1 MQIWSD
7 LFDGDVADLFALQN
21 LITGRIANSMG
32 REIFVAAARDG
43 VSRDISP
50 KSSDLVMR
58 GIAADNRPQS
68 LQTLQEQEAL
78 FARAAELDPENA
90 EALARLSRAITLQV
104 TQAHASP
111 AQKIDATTRGAE
123 FAEKALAFDPGN
135 ARAHYAMALVHVLR
149 GDFEQSTLANEA
161 AIALDRNFALAHNN
175 LGNSLV
181 HLGRGSDAL
190 LSAETALQLDP
201 RGPQHAASWT
211 VAGFAQLLLKDF
223 GEAVSCF
230 ARARAANPRLPR
242 AHVGAAISLALNGD
256 STAARAATKDLLNLV
271 PHYRLSQTIDACLP
285 TSVPLYKQFYAEVL
299 ISGAEVANLPL

>member
-90 EALARLSRAITLQV
+90 EALARLSRAITL
-104 TQAHASP
+104 
-111 AQKIDATTRGAE
+111 
-123 FAEKALAFDPGN
+123 
-135 ARAHYAMALVHVLR
+135 
-149 GDFEQSTLANEA
+149 
-161 AIALDRNFALAHNN
+161 
-175 LGNSLV
+175 
-181 HLGRGSDAL
+181 
-190 LSAETALQLDP
+190 
-201 RGPQHAASWT
+201 
-211 VAGFAQLLLKDF
+211 
-223 GEAVSCF
+223 
-230 ARARAANPRLPR
+230 
-242 AHVGAAISLALNGD
+242 
-256 STAARAATKDLLNLV
+256 
-271 PHYRLSQTIDACLP
+271 
-285 TSVPLYKQFYAEVL
+285 
-299 ISGAEVANLPL
+299 